1 MVARSHRSV
10 TAVRLLRS
18 ATVVPVGTAVAV
30 RTSPA
35 RVVDANADAGVA
47 AAADP
52 VVVGVGP
59 QVRAA
64 VTRGAARDRTTVPWR
79 R

>member
-1 MVARSHRSV
+1 M
-10 TAVRLLRS
+10 
-18 ATVVPVGTAVAV
+18 AV

>member
-1 MVARSHRSV
+1 M
-10 TAVRLLRS
+10 
-18 ATVVPVGTAVAV
+18 AV

-52 VVVGVGP
+52 VVVRAGP